1 MLYNKPLKKEVD
13 NTKILTQPALHTS
26 LLQRLFLIVL
36 ILLAPFA
43 AESLALDTVHALYN
57 VEVRSGGS
65 RATVL
70 LLPGESDPENWYYST
85 RTLFFGQQIIA
96 EENVPEMTLIRYQ
109 RPDPKNKNKFIEGA
123 TLQLAIDIDP
133 LDEAAKK
140 TLLSKA
146 RTAAQKWEKEYTDSF
161 TAKLIQATEQGGD
174 RQEQL
179 KALGEAYKRA
189 RGRGLDKLVAQAQ
202 EDGFDSWVINGL
214 REALRL
220 NRMARTNQRKPESL
234 KALPMATAQLTLYD
248 QTGQS
253 AQTTGPTRGAAPE
266 LASEKLGFTIQ
277 LDRNAADI
285 SEALLKSKTGIFLLL
300 RREYEVLSS
309 PLPYSVIIDY
319 GKIVKEYRR
328 NSSFLEKTVQF
339 AAYDLP
345 EKAEKEREYLSEQLD
360 SKELLKVLDK
370 KGASVPLSALDT
382 RTIQSLLA
390 RINRAVLHDDWS
402 PQKVNLKTR
411 LLTAD
416 LSVPAVRKDGTLQEG
431 GQEKPSV
438 GIRHIDVDA
447 PALSGIETLPA
458 GYRYRERQSVISQG
472 FLRLPEKESIQTQLI
487 VDERTPRWRN
497 AYFLLPGIGTDPQLG
512 IFEVNAAI
520 ALRFKRKILLQQEA
534 TWKKWEGWTLEQGKK
549 PARWGLLGFPLAG
562 ISEDD
567 YLEMKFHVIQKVKC
581 NLEGK
586 NFEIDGEYTVEAFDG
601 KSMVASPL
609 ECIQPVI
616 FDFSNFAWRI
626 PQQIVYSAKIQ
637 LKQKLR
643 PAADLSIVRNAVPG
657 KELVY
662 LPVRLNAELEND
674 LGSLEAQIE
683 FPARYIDEKSGRRTS
698 GSFTWVLNGEDLV
711 EIRPSLFIS
720 IFGEDMEK

>member
-1 MLYNKPLKKEVD
+1 LR
-13 NTKILTQPALHTS
+13 
-26 LLQRLFLIVL
+26 RLFFLAV
-36 ILLAPFA
+36 ILLAPFT
-43 AESLALDTVHALYN
+43 AESLALDTVHAL
-57 VEVRSGGS
+57 VEVLSGGS

-70 LLPGESDPENWYYST
+70 LMPGESDPENWYYST
-85 RTLFFGQQIIA
+85 RSLFFGQQTIA

-140 TLLSKA
+140 TLLGKA
-146 RTAAQKWEKEYTDSF
+146 KKAAQKWLKEYTGSF
-161 TAKLIQATEQGGD
+161 AAKLNQAAAQGGD
-174 RQEQL
+174 KQEQL
-179 KALGEAYKRA
+179 KALGEAYKKA
-189 RGRGLDKLVAQAQ
+189 RDERKLKSLIEKAQDDGL
-202 EDGFDSWVINGL
+202 DSWVIDGL

-220 NRMARTNQRKPESL
+220 NRMAKTNPRKPESL
-234 KALPMATAQLTLYD
+234 KALPIATAQLTLYD
-248 QTGQS
+248 QAGQS

-266 LASEKLGFTIQ
+266 LASEKLSFTIQ

-285 SEALLKSKTGIFLLL
+285 SEALLKSRTGIFLVL

-328 NSSFLEKTVQF
+328 NPGFLKKTVQF
-339 AAYDLP
+339 AAYQLP
-345 EKAEKEREYLSEQLD
+345 EKVEKERQSLLQQLD
-360 SKELLKVLDK
+360 SKDLLKAIDK
-370 KGASVPLSALDT
+370 KGSPVPLSALDT

-390 RINRAVLHDDWS
+390 RINRAVLHDEWS
-402 PQKVNLKTR
+402 PQKVNLRTLSSASGSNR

-416 LSVPAVRKDGTLQEG
+416 LSVPAVRKDGTLPEG
-431 GQEKPSV
+431 GEEKLSV
-438 GIRHIDVDA
+438 GVRHVDVDA
-447 PALSGIETLPA
+447 PALSGIETLSA

-472 FLRLPEKESIQTQLI
+472 FLRLTVKESIQNQLI

-497 AYFLLPGIGTDPQLG
+497 AYFLLPGVGTDPQLG

-520 ALRFKRKILLQQEA
+520 ALRLKGKTLLQQEA
-534 TWKKWEGWTLEQGKK
+534 TWKKWEGWTLEQGEK
-549 PARWGLLGFPLAG
+549 PARWGLLGFPLTG
-562 ISEDD
+562 ISEDEYFD
-567 YLEMKFHVIQKVKC
+567 MEFHVMQNVKC
-581 NLEGK
+581 NLAGK
-586 NFEIDGEYTVEAFDG
+586 NFEKIDTEYTVEAFDG

-626 PQQIVYSAKIQ
+626 PQQTVYRAKIQ

-643 PAADLSIVRNAVPG
+643 PAADLTIGRSVLPG
-657 KELVY
+657 KDLAY
-662 LPVRLNAELEND
+662 LPVRLNANLEND

-683 FPARYIDEKSGRRTS
+683 FPAQYIIYKERRGVMTPVPTP

-711 EIRPSLFIS
+711 ELCPSLFIS
-720 IFGEDMEK
+720 IFGEDIEKIEK

>member
-1 MLYNKPLKKEVD
+1 MKKEVGI
-13 NTKILTQPALHTS
+13 TKILTQPALHTS
-26 LLQRLFLIVL
+26 LLQWLFLIAL
-36 ILLAPFA
+36 ILLAPVA
-43 AESLALDTVHALYN
+43 AESLALDTVHALDD
-57 VEVRSGGS
+57 VQVMSGGS
-65 RATVL
+65 RVTVL
-70 LLPGESDPENWYYST
+70 LMPGESDPENWYYST
-85 RTLFFGQQIIA
+85 RTLFFGQQTIA

-123 TLQLAIDIDP
+123 TLQLAVDIDP

-140 TLLSKA
+140 TLLGKA
-146 RTAAQKWEKEYTDSF
+146 KKAAQKWLKEYTGSF
-161 TAKLIQATEQGGD
+161 AAKLNQAAAQGGD

-179 KALGEAYKRA
+179 KALGEAYKKA

-202 EDGFDSWVINGL
+202 EDGLDSWVIDGL

-220 NRMARTNQRKPESL
+220 NRMAKTNPRKPESL

-248 QTGQS
+248 QAGQS

-266 LASEKLGFTIQ
+266 LASEKLSFTIQ

-285 SEALLKSKTGIFLLL
+285 SEAFLKSRTGIFLVL

-328 NSSFLEKTVQF
+328 NPSFLKKTVQF
-339 AAYDLP
+339 AAYLLP
-345 EKAEKEREYLSEQLD
+345 EKAEEDREYLLEQLD

-370 KGASVPLSALDT
+370 KRSSVPLSALDT

-390 RINRAVLHDDWS
+390 RVNRAVLHDEWS
-402 PQKVNLKTR
+402 PQKVNLKAR
-411 LLTAD
+411 LSTAD
-416 LSVPAVRKDGTLQEG
+416 LSLPAVRKDGASRES

-438 GIRHIDVDA
+438 GVRHIDADA
-447 PALSGIETLPA
+447 PALSGMETLPA
-458 GYRYRERQSVISQG
+458 GYMYRERQSVISQG
-472 FLRLPEKESIQTQLI
+472 FLRLPEKESIQNQLI
-487 VDERTPRWRN
+487 VDERAPQWRN
-497 AYFLLPGIGTDPQLG
+497 AYFLLPGVGTDPQLG
-512 IFEVNAAI
+512 IFEVNATV
-520 ALRFKRKILLQQEA
+520 ALRLKGKTLLQQEA
-534 TWKKWEGWTLEQGKK
+534 TWKKWEGWTLEEGKK
-549 PARWGLLGFPLAG
+549 PARWGLLGFPLTG
-562 ISEDD
+562 ISEDE
-567 YLEMKFHVIQKVKC
+567 YLKMKFHVIQKVKC
-581 NLEGK
+581 NLAGK
-586 NFEIDGEYTVEAFDG
+586 NFEKIDTEYTVAAFDG

-626 PQQIVYSAKIQ
+626 PQQIVYRAKIKLQ
-637 LKQKLR
+637 QKLR
-643 PAADLSIVRNAVPG
+643 PAPDLSIVRNAVPG

-711 EIRPSLFIS
+711 ELYPSLFIS